1 MNYTNREVVRRLKQ
15 YDMFL
20 SSLELTNNENTKERI
35 CDQLDKIEK
44 QILLETNV
52 EYEEQYMK
60 VLGEEPGSFEE
71 EKSRLKRIISI
82 VEERRK
88 YLDERKEEHKKI
100 TGSTVELTTFL
111 GEDKLSTF
119 KRRLEIIETYEKNKE
134 EQDNIMNEMKT
145 LDIKISEASRN
156 VKANAR
162 LDDILENKM
171 QELVNGALHK
181 YDIYSLTSNRDK
193 IQDKHS
199 ILEYAVEMAK
209 ENLKSAKEINDSNM
223 ILECDNI
230 LSEVT
235 LEYTKYHEDLYA
247 LKLIEVYAEKVEDY
261 DSLLAKR
268 EKIDEI
274 LKEIPES
281 DLYKE
286 INEELSKEFN
296 TIKIQKQDLDT
307 YESLKN
313 ERQAKRERMTV
324 LEDENSSKEFKD
336 VLDELIK
343 TETRVREEKLKL
355 AKKKEYQEKQAK
367 LLEEQKLEASRRRRQ
382 KLIEEARMKE
392 QHERLSKVKEL
403 QDNTVIGTKS
413 KENPFKGK
421 TIDDFLNN
429 KEEIKLSLPEEKSLL
444 EELTEEVI
452 DDEKND
458 NLLNSDD
465 KTKDLFV
472 ETSNPVDLSINFDD
486 INIEDK
492 KEQAEEKNKFNIMED
507 FGDIPIIENNNLKP
521 ELLDNNEDKET
532 PNVKEKEGEI
542 LWKETL

>member
-20 SSLELTNNENTKERI
+20 NSLELTNDENTKERI

-44 QILLETNV
+44 QILLETNT
-52 EYEEQYMK
+52 EYEEEYMK
-60 VLGEEPGSFEE
+60 VLEEEAGSFEE
-71 EKSRLKRIISI
+71 EKARLKRIIDI
-82 VEERRK
+82 IEGRRK
-88 YLDERKEEHKKI
+88 YLDERRDEHKKI
-100 TGSTVELTTFL
+100 TGSTVELTTYL
-111 GEDKLSTF
+111 GEDKLSSF

-134 EQDNIMNEMKT
+134 EQENIMNEMKT

-171 QELVNGALHK
+171 QELVNNALDK
-181 YDIYSLTSNRDK
+181 YNIYSLASNIK
-193 IQDKHS
+193 EIEEKHS
-199 ILEYAVEMAK
+199 TLEYAVEMAK
-209 ENLKSAKEINDSNM
+209 DNLKTAKEVNNSEI

-235 LEYTKYHEDLYA
+235 LEYTRYHEELYA
-247 LKLIEVYAEKVEDY
+247 LKLMEIYDEKVEDY
-261 DSLLAKR
+261 DSLLTKR

-274 LKEIPES
+274 LREIPES
-281 DLYKE
+281 DLYKD
-286 INEELSKEFN
+286 IYEELSKEFN
-296 TIKIQKQDLDT
+296 TIKMQKQDLDT

-313 ERQAKRERMTV
+313 ERQIKRERMSV
-324 LEDENSSKEFKD
+324 LEEQNSSKEFKD

-343 TETRVREEKLKL
+343 TETRVREEKLKQ

-403 QDNTVIGTKS
+403 QDSTVIGPKN
-413 KENPFKGK
+413 KENPFEGK
-421 TIDDFLNN
+421 TIDDFLNK
-429 KEEIKLSLPEEKSLL
+429 KEEIKLDSSDEKSLL
-444 EELTEEVI
+444 EELTEEVEEVI
-452 DDEKND
+452 DEKDD
-458 NLLNSDD
+458 NRVDNE
-465 KTKDLFV
+465 KDLFV

-486 INIEDK
+486 INIEN
-492 KEQAEEKNKFNIMED
+492 KEEEAEEKPEFNVMED
-507 FGDIPIIENNNLKP
+507 FDDIPIIENNNLKP
-521 ELLDNNEDKET
+521 ELLDSSDKKKDSKA
-532 PNVKEKEGEI
+532 NGKEGEI
-542 LWKETL
+542 LWKEAL

>member
-20 SSLELTNNENTKERI
+20 NSLELTNDENTKERI

-44 QILLETNV
+44 QILLETNT
-52 EYEEQYMK
+52 EYGEEYMK
-60 VLGEEPGSFEE
+60 VLGEEATSFEE
-71 EKSRLKRIISI
+71 EKSRLRRIIEIIQS
-82 VEERRK
+82 RRK
-88 YLDERKEEHKKI
+88 YLDERKEEHKKV
-100 TGSTVELTTFL
+100 TGSTVELTTYL
-111 GEDKLSTF
+111 GEDKLSSF

-156 VKANAR
+156 VKANTR

-171 QELVNGALHK
+171 QELVNNALEK
-181 YDIYSLTSNRDK
+181 YNVYSLAANLK
-193 IQDKHS
+193 EIEEKHS
-199 ILEYAVEMAK
+199 TLEYAVEMAK
-209 ENLKSAKEINDSNM
+209 ENLKSAKEINNSN
-223 ILECDNI
+223 IIIECDNI

-235 LEYTKYHEDLYA
+235 LEYTKYHEELYS
-247 LKLIEVYAEKVEDY
+247 LKLMEIYDEKVEDY
-261 DSLLAKR
+261 ESLLNKR

-281 DLYKE
+281 DLYKD
-286 INEELSKEFN
+286 INEEVSKEFN

-313 ERQAKRERMTV
+313 ERQIKRERMTV
-324 LEDENSSKEFKD
+324 LEEQNSSKEFKE

-355 AKKKEYQEKQAK
+355 AKKKEYQERQAK

-403 QDNTVIGTKS
+403 QDNTVIGPKS
-413 KENPFKGK
+413 KENPFAGK
-421 TIDDFLNN
+421 TIDDFLNK
-429 KEEIKLSLPEEKSLL
+429 KEEIKIDLPEEKSLL
-444 EELTEEVI
+444 EELTEEVVEEK
-452 DDEKND
+452 DDQKIEND
-458 NLLNSDD
+458 E

-492 KEQAEEKNKFNIMED
+492 KEEAEENTKFNVMED
-507 FGDIPIIENNNLKP
+507 FDDIPIIENNNLKP
-521 ELLDNNEDKET
+521 ELLNSDKKK
-532 PNVKEKEGEI
+532 NSKANGKEGEI